1 MSIERFERDHTVQF
15 TWVSS
20 VPPDAAPSFAVT
32 EPWSST
38 LIASITSISSDNT
51 HYTALFTM
59 PTSEGY
65 YIGEW
70 KALKTVSSSAYDF
83 VKRFV
88 FQVEKT
94 NVNQ

>member
-1 MSIERFERDHTVQF
+1 MIDRFETGHTVQM

-32 EPWSST
+32 EPWSQT
-38 LIASITSISSDNT
+38 LIASVTAIESDTT

-59 PTSEGY
+59 PTSEGH

-70 KALKTVSSSAYDF
+70 KALKTVSGSAYQF
-83 VKRFV
+83 VKRTV
-88 FQVEKT
+88 FQVQKT
-94 NVNQ
+94 AIPD